1 MTFTPFRTTKYL
13 SSIATRFAFALLFM
27 PFLMNSTTAF
37 SQQLVS
43 SQLISVDKTG
53 LMSLEPEQIIQSLRQ
68 EFGPYDARLSEA
80 LRQLGRSY
88 QEVGEHELALKLLK
102 DAWQISKINFCLY
115 SADQLPTLELIVYS
129 EMELQRW
136 DSVDNHYAY
145 LELLYRRI
153 FNSQDPELELGLQKV
168 SAWHVHA
175 LSIRDSSSHVT
186 HLRKAYHLFKDRLE
200 MAEANLDPQDP
211 KFGYLKE
218 SIQITEQQLRLRA
231 QRDNGMIWQPSIAG
245 SSLLADSY

>member
-1 MTFTPFRTTKYL
+1 M
-13 SSIATRFAFALLFM
+13 
-27 PFLMNSTTAF
+27 
-37 SQQLVS
+37 
-43 SQLISVDKTG
+43 
-53 LMSLEPEQIIQSLRQ
+53 
-68 EFGPYDARLSEA
+68 
-80 LRQLGRSY
+80 
-88 QEVGEHELALKLLK
+88 
-102 DAWQISKINFCLY
+102 
-115 SADQLPTLELIVYS
+115 
-129 EMELQRW
+129 
-136 DSVDNHYAY
+136 
-145 LELLYRRI
+145 
-153 FNSQDPELELGLQKV
+153 
-168 SAWHVHA
+168 HA